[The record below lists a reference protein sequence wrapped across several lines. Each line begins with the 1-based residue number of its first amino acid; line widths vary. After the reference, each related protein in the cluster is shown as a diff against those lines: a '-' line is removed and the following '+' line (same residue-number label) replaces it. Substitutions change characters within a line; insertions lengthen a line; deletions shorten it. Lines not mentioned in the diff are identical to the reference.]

1 VLASFA
7 LAQMDT
13 SIALYSMAVNSRA
26 VPRLLR
32 NLQSLLRLRQKAWA
46 ASLQV
51 PADGDAGDT
60 SAILPDDPPDQ
71 VTELLGW
78 RTRLIERAGTA
89 SKATTIRP
97 SVPTTESNATAE
109 VSPFAQ
115 ISRAISLAFQ
125 TYVGPSA
132 TTAQRPDAGP
142 MAEFID
148 EPTNDFVSGM
158 SLCDSAVVAILIPDT
173 RNSFN
178 NFGILI

>member
-1 VLASFA
+1 MSPGNVLASFA

-13 SIALYSMAVNSRA
+13 SIALYSMAVHSRA

-51 PADGDAGDT
+51 PTDGDARDMAAT
-60 SAILPDDPPDQ
+60 LPEDPPDQ

-97 SVPTTESNATAE
+97 SIPTAESKATTE

-125 TYVGPSA
+125 TYVDPSA
-132 TTAQRPDAGP
+132 TTAQAPVAEP
-142 MAEFID
+142 MPELVD
-148 EPTNDFVSGM
+148 EPTNDFVSCRRACG
-158 SLCDSAVVAILIPDT
+158 T
-173 RNSFN
+173 RRLRYSS
-178 NFGILI
+178 

>member
-1 VLASFA
+1 MSPRNVLASFA

-13 SIALYSMAVNSRA
+13 SIALYSMAVHNRA

-46 ASLQV
+46 ASLKVQG
-51 PADGDAGDT
+51 DGDAEDLAAT
-60 SAILPDDPPDQ
+60 LPEDPPDQ

-97 SVPTTESNATAE
+97 NVPAAEFKATAE

-125 TYVGPSA
+125 TYVDPSA
-132 TTAQRPDAGP
+132 TTGQGSVSGAMP
-142 MAEFID
+142 ELID
-148 EPTNDFVSGM
+148 EPTNDFVSR
-158 SLCDSAVVAILIPDT
+158 T
-173 RNSFN
+173 RSCEKVD
-178 NFGILI
+178 